1 MKNVH
6 EKSDGWCNEMFPN
19 ECLVAREQDMF
30 VIFHSNGTTFFITL
44 HFIFIF

>member
-6 EKSDGWCNEMFPN
+6 EKSVGATKMFPN
-19 ECLVAREQDMF
+19 ECLVAGEQDMF

>member
-1 MKNVH
+1 MKNVN
-6 EKSDGWCNEMFPN
+6 EKAVGWCNEMFPN